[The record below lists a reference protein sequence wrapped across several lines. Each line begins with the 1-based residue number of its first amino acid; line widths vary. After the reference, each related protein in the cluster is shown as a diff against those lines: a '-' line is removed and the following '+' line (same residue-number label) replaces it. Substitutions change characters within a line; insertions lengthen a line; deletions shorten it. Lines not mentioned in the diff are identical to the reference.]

1 MPPEVAVKALLV
13 EDNAGD
19 VNLIRLAL
27 KEVSAPVELFVVD
40 DGVKA
45 LEFLKGKKED
55 ADASRPDFVILDLK
69 LPRKSGLEVLSEIKR
84 DPDLR
89 CIPVF
94 VMTSSHADADVA
106 RAYDLQAAAY
116 FVKPM
121 IGFEGVVGTILRF
134 VSAALLPDS
143 GLVPRVLGAPIGGR
157 SAIYQTL
164 PVPRQSLEEMPRTE
178 RLRALADSCASPII
192 GVSLDGTIMTWN
204 RAAEDLYGYTEQE
217 ALGQNIRI
225 VVPPE
230 ELSDLLAAISAVARG
245 ERFQPFDT
253 VRIDRH
259 GRSINV
265 STFVSPIRDSY
276 GNVVGASLMPRDVT
290 ERRATEDRLRLAVES
305 SPNAIVMVDGSG
317 RIVLV
322 NAETERLFGYA
333 RAELIGRP
341 IDLLVP
347 ERLRRLHPR
356 HRSGFMTQPEPRAMG
371 AGRDLY
377 GLRKDGTEFP
387 VEIGLRPIETPE
399 GTVVLAAVVDISERK
414 QAEERFRLAVESAP
428 NGMVMVEGEGAI
440 VLVNAE
446 AERMFGYS
454 REELIG
460 KTIDMLVPE
469 RYRRAHPFLRSSFVA
484 HPEARAM
491 GAGRELHGLRKDG
504 SEFPVE
510 IGLNPIQTSSGT
522 LVLSSIVDITER
534 KRAEERFRLAV
545 ESSPNAMVMVD
556 AAGMILLVN
565 AETERLF
572 GYRREELVGKSVEL
586 LVPEHLGAAHPKL
599 RAGFVAHP
607 EKRAMGAGRDLR
619 GRRKDGSE
627 MSVEIGLT
635 PIESAQGLLILAA
648 IVDIT
653 ERKRAEETAVH
664 QTGELARSNAELE
677 QFAYVASHDLQEPLR
692 TVASYTELLARRYGD
707 RLDEEARTY
716 MRFAQEG
723 ALRMQH
729 LIEALLAYS
738 RAGTRGRDLVPTE
751 AGIAL
756 EQALANLKFSV
767 EESGAD
773 IVRGPLPT
781 VRADPMQL
789 IELFQN
795 LVGNAIKFRGKQNP
809 RVEIAARRRDSEWE
823 ILVADN
829 GIGIER
835 EHFDRIFQVFQRPH
849 PPGDYPGTGVG
860 LAICKRIVEHMGGR
874 IWVESAP
881 GKGSTFFFSMPDR
894 EGVTA
899 EAGALAAQAQ

>member
-1 MPPEVAVKALLV
+1 
-13 EDNAGD
+13 
-19 VNLIRLAL
+19 
-27 KEVSAPVELFVVD
+27 
-40 DGVKA
+40 
-45 LEFLKGKKED
+45 
-55 ADASRPDFVILDLK
+55 
-69 LPRKSGLEVLSEIKR
+69 
-84 DPDLR
+84 
-89 CIPVF
+89 
-94 VMTSSHADADVA
+94 
-106 RAYDLQAAAY
+106 
-116 FVKPM
+116 
-121 IGFEGVVGTILRF
+121 
-134 VSAALLPDS
+134 
-143 GLVPRVLGAPIGGR
+143 
-157 SAIYQTL
+157 
-164 PVPRQSLEEMPRTE
+164 
-178 RLRALADSCASPII
+178 
-192 GVSLDGTIMTWN
+192 
-204 RAAEDLYGYTEQE
+204 
-217 ALGQNIRI
+217 
-225 VVPPE
+225 
-230 ELSDLLAAISAVARG
+230 
-245 ERFQPFDT
+245 
-253 VRIDRH
+253 
-259 GRSINV
+259 
-265 STFVSPIRDSY
+265 
-276 GNVVGASLMPRDVT
+276 
-290 ERRATEDRLRLAVES
+290 
-305 SPNAIVMVDGSG
+305 
-317 RIVLV
+317 
-322 NAETERLFGYA
+322 
-333 RAELIGRP
+333 
-341 IDLLVP
+341 
-347 ERLRRLHPR
+347 
-356 HRSGFMTQPEPRAMG
+356 
-371 AGRDLY
+371 
-377 GLRKDGTEFP
+377 
-387 VEIGLRPIETPE
+387 
-399 GTVVLAAVVDISERK
+399 
-414 QAEERFRLAVESAP
+414 
-428 NGMVMVEGEGAI
+428 
-440 VLVNAE
+440 
-446 AERMFGYS
+446 
-454 REELIG
+454 
-460 KTIDMLVPE
+460 
-469 RYRRAHPFLRSSFVA
+469 
-484 HPEARAM
+484 
-491 GAGRELHGLRKDG
+491 
-504 SEFPVE
+504 
-510 IGLNPIQTSSGT
+510 
-522 LVLSSIVDITER
+522 
-534 KRAEERFRLAV
+534 
-545 ESSPNAMVMVD
+545 
-556 AAGMILLVN
+556 
-565 AETERLF
+565 
-572 GYRREELVGKSVEL
+572 
-586 LVPEHLGAAHPKL
+586 
-599 RAGFVAHP
+599 
-607 EKRAMGAGRDLR
+607 
-619 GRRKDGSE
+619 